1 MGTGVTTRRLDWEG
15 FRNARDLG
23 GLPVGPAGTTRFRAL
38 VRSDLPGVHS
48 AADPGPLGHYG
59 IRTIVDLRATREVA
73 ESPSPL
79 AGLPGYVHVSL
90 VEDPETWRALAGDA
104 DMGDF
109 YLWLAAERADRI
121 AEVLR
126 SIAAAPPGGVLFHC
140 LAGKDRTGIV
150 AALLLGLAGVGR
162 GAIVDD
168 YLLSDGTVPMQY
180 RPQPE
185 YLHRFLDHLDE
196 RHGGLGA
203 FLAANDVRAE
213 AQAALRTRLVD
224 G

>member
-1 MGTGVTTRRLDWEG
+1 MDAGVTTRRLDWAG
-15 FRNARDLG
+15 FHNARDLG
-23 GLPVGPAGTTRFRAL
+23 GLPVEPAGATRFRAL
-38 VRSDLPGVHS
+38 VRSDLPGALS
-48 AADPGPLGHYG
+48 TADPRALAGYG
-59 IRTIVDLRATREVA
+59 IRTIVDLRASREVA
-73 ESPSPL
+73 ETPSPL
-79 AGLPGYVHVSL
+79 AGVPGYVHVSL

-126 SIAAAPPGGVLFHC
+126 SIAAAPPGAVLFHC

-150 AALLLGLAGVGR
+150 AALLLDLAGVAR

-168 YLLSDGTVPMQY
+168 YLLSDGAVPMQY
-180 RPQPE
+180 RPIPE

-196 RHGGLGA
+196 RHGGVAA
-203 FLAANDVRAE
+203 FLAASGVPAG
-213 AQAALRTRLVD
+213 AQTALRARLVD
-224 G
+224 P